1 MKLAVNKKKGSFL
14 NLYSHEVNGIF
25 LPILISAIGLVLSKL
40 MYSFFHFYLL
50 YKRNYEYEIDFY
62 NSFNALFIYEFLLNG
77 LIVSIF
83 VILAL
88 IAIMA
93 FYIWLKEWFGRK
105 KTIFTLMTLP
115 VSRLKIILSKLLA
128 VCTFEFILFG
138 MCFGTIF
145 LESFILKNIMGIST
159 TSIDGFFKYMLSMGY
174 SINTEML
181 VLSVLFIITMI
192 SFIFLLIMLNRSSVI
207 KGSAIAIIL
216 AFTMFGILFLLLV
229 LSNFIFSY
237 DYLTLINIFCIVVIG
252 LSIEVSNYLF
262 KNLVHV

>member
-14 NLYSHEVNGIF
+14 DLYSHEVNGIF
-25 LPILISAIGLVLSKL
+25 LPIFVFAIGLVVSKL
-40 MYSFFHFYLL
+40 IYSAFRLYL
-50 YKRNYEYEIDFY
+50 YKTNYNMDF
-62 NSFNALFIYEFLLNG
+62 NKDKANAILIYDFLLNG
-77 LIVSIF
+77 LVVSIF
-83 VILAL
+83 VVLAL
-88 IAIMA
+88 IAIMS

-115 VSRLKIILSKLLA
+115 VSRLKIILSKVLA
-128 VCTFEFILFG
+128 VCTFGFILFG

-145 LESFILKNIMGIST
+145 LESFILNNIMGIST
-159 TSIDGFFKYMLSMGY
+159 TSIDGFFKYIFSMGY

-181 VLSVLFIITMI
+181 ILSVLFMIAMI

-207 KGSAIAIIL
+207 KGTAVAIIL
-216 AFTMFGILFLLLV
+216 ALTMLGILFLLLV

-252 LSIEVSNYLF
+252 LSIGVSNYLF

>member
-40 MYSFFHFYLL
+40 MYSFFHLYLL

-105 KTIFTLMTLP
+105 TLMTLP

-128 VCTFEFILFG
+128 VCTFGFILFG

-229 LSNFIFSY
+229 LSNFFVFLMI
-237 DYLTLINIFCIVVIG
+237 INF
-252 LSIEVSNYLF
+252 N
-262 KNLVHV
+262 

>member
-1 MKLAVNKKKGSFL
+1 
-14 NLYSHEVNGIF
+14 
-25 LPILISAIGLVLSKL
+25 
-40 MYSFFHFYLL
+40 
-50 YKRNYEYEIDFY
+50 
-62 NSFNALFIYEFLLNG
+62 
-77 LIVSIF
+77 
-83 VILAL
+83 
-88 IAIMA
+88 
-93 FYIWLKEWFGRK
+93 
-105 KTIFTLMTLP
+105 
-115 VSRLKIILSKLLA
+115 
-128 VCTFEFILFG
+128 